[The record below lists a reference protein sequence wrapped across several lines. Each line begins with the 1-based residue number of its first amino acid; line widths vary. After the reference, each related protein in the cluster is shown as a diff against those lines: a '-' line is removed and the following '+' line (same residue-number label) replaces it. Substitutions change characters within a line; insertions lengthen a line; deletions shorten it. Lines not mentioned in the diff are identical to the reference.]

1 MPKPQK
7 KRESKAE
14 KPKRRLSAFAAKIG
28 RRKSL
33 KGEMEEELDPT
44 KVYQGSTKFYVFE
57 GFLPFLSKNHYFSL
71 K

>member
-14 KPKRRLSAFAAKIG
+14 KPKRRLSAFATKVG

-44 KVYQGSTKFYVFE
+44 KVHQGSTNF
-57 GFLPFLSKNHYFSL
+57 
-71 K
+71 